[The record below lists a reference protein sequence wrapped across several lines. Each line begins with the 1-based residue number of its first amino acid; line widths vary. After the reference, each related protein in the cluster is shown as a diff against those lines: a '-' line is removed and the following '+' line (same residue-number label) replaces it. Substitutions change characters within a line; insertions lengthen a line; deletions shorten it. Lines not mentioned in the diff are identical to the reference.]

1 MLAFFFECLEPGIA
15 IDRDRLAVAFRGFA
29 GVIPRSGSGTD
40 VIRIGGGIEYANR
53 RARCLIAFAFVI
65 VAMHVGNPESSCI
78 LGCALRLISG
88 PARWRIRQDR
98 EQLLIID
105 YVRDKNWLV
114 LRAHDSSCEDDEQC
128 EHKESGT

>member
-15 IDRDRLAVAFRGFA
+15 IDRDGLAVAFRSFA

-88 PARWRIRQDR
+88 PARWRIR
-98 EQLLIID
+98 
-105 YVRDKNWLV
+105 
-114 LRAHDSSCEDDEQC
+114 
-128 EHKESGT
+128 